1 MTMSLHPLSSHRCP
15 PLWPLRSGPSAAP
28 TACLVC
34 VSRPSALRL
43 GAGDSRPPSPSPVLQ
58 LGTRLDPTA
67 MAPVGAEEPSTSRAV
82 VRSVGGFALGLSLAT
97 AYGLLELLVEEH
109 SPWACLVGT
118 LTLAAFLG
126 LGMGFSHQVRVTV
139 LLLLPQAFSKQGRAL
154 LMVAAFGL
162 VLQGPCANTLH
173 NFTQASKAVACGAEL
188 ALNQTAEALE
198 QAKQPLVSALNKIK
212 AIAQKAK
219 EVADRVRKF
228 FRSIMDGVKHVAR
241 ALRNVWYWLLHIG
254 DVCNAELGNPYVK
267 CARVFDGAKDSCM
280 RTVPRAYHLCFV
292 LTPFKL
298 VLCGLASGERE
309 PRLAAGGGG
318 AGGGGRSQRGPA
330 WRSVGKVGSQRPLCA
345 VGPWGR
351 GAVHLPPPPTL
362 SLRVSVVQV
371 FCIIPEYIQPFLRK
385 TIGPPVRHL
394 INRVRQE
401 FEFNVTATHHFSVDL
416 NASRSLS
423 QVALDL
429 QEAVSMK
436 LHRVREALAL
446 MGYTAPLLLPL
457 LYLQA
462 LCYRYRYLNWLGFD
476 NIYITSRFLLME
488 DVRSR
493 AGLPTVLPLS
503 AHEARQYIQPG
514 SVLLSRWE
522 QVFYILAV
530 FDLAR
535 YLLLVLLLVF
545 LDYAVFWVLDL
556 ARHQLQ
562 GEIVARSPV
571 AVSITVEGP
580 GYAGKIYR
588 DLVSAFDVLQQSN
601 ISVLSPR
608 CVLRPSEPDA
618 TGYVVIG
625 IGHTRG
631 GGAPGRGGGADSIQG
646 TRGTLCPGTAAQ
658 RDCVP
663 PGIMYGLC
671 FFVTLCGNYVSR
683 LRRVICAWYYPS
695 WEQERI
701 SYLYNVLLSR
711 RTSLSAALHRTVRR
725 RAADLGHTSVLRMLA
740 RRCSCLAPVVAHL
753 WQEQGYCLG
762 CGQGY
767 DQEDTE
773 TFVSCATPGCP
784 GLFCSTCFRLLD
796 NACSV
801 CASPLSHQG
810 DLDPELDSSDEE
822 GPRRWLAAARR
833 QDPEQEWLLRQQLQE
848 TLGRTLP
855 SGSSPEVSDLDEEKG
870 PP

>member
-1 MTMSLHPLSSHRCP
+1 M
-15 PLWPLRSGPSAAP
+15 
-28 TACLVC
+28 
-34 VSRPSALRL
+34 
-43 GAGDSRPPSPSPVLQ
+43 
-58 LGTRLDPTA
+58 
-67 MAPVGAEEPSTSRAV
+67 SRAV

-126 LGMGFSHQVRVTV
+126 LGMGFSRQVRVTV

-198 QAKQPLVSALNKIK
+198 RAKRPLVSALNKIK

-228 FRSIMDGVKHVAR
+228 FRSIMDGVKHWVQHSRAPDHRRLLLRGLSRSPPAPWGDAAAAPPPPPAPASRVPAPQPSPAR

-280 RTVPRAYHLCFV
+280 KTVPRAYHLCFV

-298 VLCGLASGERE
+298 VLCGLAS
-309 PRLAAGGGG
+309 
-318 AGGGGRSQRGPA
+318 
-330 WRSVGKVGSQRPLCA
+330 
-345 VGPWGR
+345 
-351 GAVHLPPPPTL
+351 
-362 SLRVSVVQV
+362 VVQV
-371 FCIIPEYIQPFLRK
+371 FCIIPAYIQPFLRK

-429 QEAVSMK
+429 QEAVGVK

-462 LCYRYRYLNWLGFD
+462 LCYRYRYLNRLGFD
-476 NIYITSRFLLME
+476 NIYITGRFLLME

-503 AHEARQYIQPG
+503 AHEARHYIQPG
-514 SVLLSRWE
+514 SVFLSRWE
-522 QVFYILAV
+522 RVFYILAV

-601 ISVLSPR
+601 VSVLSPR

-618 TGYVVIG
+618 TGYVVI
-625 IGHTRG
+625 
-631 GGAPGRGGGADSIQG
+631 
-646 TRGTLCPGTAAQ
+646 GTAAQ

-671 FFVTLCGNYVSR
+671 FFVTLCGHYVSR

-695 WEQERI
+695 REQERI

-711 RTSLSAALHRTVRR
+711 RTSLSAALHRAVRR
-725 RAADLGHTSVLRMLA
+725 RAADVGHTSVLRTLA
-740 RRCSCLAPVVAHL
+740 RRCSCLAPVAAHL

-833 QDPEQEWLLRQQLQE
+833 QDPEREWLLRQQLQE
-848 TLGRTLP
+848 TPGRTLP